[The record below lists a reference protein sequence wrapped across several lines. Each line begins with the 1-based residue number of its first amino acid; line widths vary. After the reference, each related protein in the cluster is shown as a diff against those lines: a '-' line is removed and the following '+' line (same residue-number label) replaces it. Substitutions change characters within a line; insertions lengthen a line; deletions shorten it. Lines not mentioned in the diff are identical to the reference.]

1 LFLAYFINSL
11 LFYDLAIHNI
21 AIGFIGLSITLY
33 LPLMLPPITG
43 KVIRFTSLST
53 IPLVFI
59 IISLSVRAIADFST
73 AQPFYAYSLTLA
85 MYEHTSSVRM
95 LTYLFGLS
103 GWLVVVAM
111 LVFVI
116 MIHKSMN
123 EVAVMPGG
131 SNARRCKKGTMIC
144 NIKTVKYEYMR

>member
-1 LFLAYFINSL
+1 MAFVSGISHQYFA
-11 LFYDLAIHNI
+11 FYDLAIHNI

-43 KVIRFTSLST
+43 KVISFTSLST
-53 IPLVFI
+53 IPLVLI

-116 MIHKSMN
+116 TIHKSMN
-123 EVAVMPGG
+123 EVIMKGMSGGG
-131 SNARRCKKGTMIC
+131 SNTNSMS
-144 NIKTVKYEYMR
+144 